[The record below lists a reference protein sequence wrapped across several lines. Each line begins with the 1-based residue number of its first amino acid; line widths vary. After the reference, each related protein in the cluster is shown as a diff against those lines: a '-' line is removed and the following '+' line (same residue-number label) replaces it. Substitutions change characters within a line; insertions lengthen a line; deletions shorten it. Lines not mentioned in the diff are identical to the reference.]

1 MGGKNPRGC
10 SLARRGQAKS
20 SFNPPLAREL
30 GLVRGGTVGR
40 EVSRTE
46 REKMCFVISHGF
58 LG

>member
-40 EVSRTE
+40 EVSRTRK
-46 REKMCFVISHGF
+46 RENVFCN
-58 LG
+58 